1 MNNVILDVAH
11 VSKSYSTGTATVE
24 VLKDVN
30 FQLRAGEWL
39 TLLGS
44 SGSGKT
50 TLLNLLGLLE
60 KPDSG
65 TIRIN
70 AAESIDCTRLN
81 GKAAARFRNR
91 YLGFVFQSYCLLPE
105 LTAQENVML
114 PGMMAGL
121 PNISKKAAELLD
133 RVGLSHRLKHRPTEL
148 SGGEQQRV
156 SIARALI
163 NDPEILLADEPTGN
177 LDSRTGDEIL
187 KLFTELRTASPER
200 AIVMITHNEAITGL
214 ADRVLTLKD
223 GVLL

>member
-30 FQLRAGEWL
+30 FQLHTGEWL

-70 AAESIDCTRLN
+70 AAESTRLN

-121 PNISKKAAELLD
+121 PNVGKKAAELLD